1 MKAGNRAVFVL
12 LIIIG
17 LIIIGIAIYNITQ
30 EKEEKGTEKD
40 ASANATT
47 KENTP
52 KDKES
57 CEALGGVWKK
67 IGISPIEVCNLP
79 TSDANKECTSSD
91 ECEGICVAEL
101 SQEELDK
108 IKRETIRTKGR
119 CTAWRIVVG
128 CRAVVENGEAR
139 LICLD

>member
-1 MKAGNRAVFVL
+1 MKASKRAVFVL
-12 LIIIG
+12 LIVIG

-30 EKEEKGTEKD
+30 EKGTEKD
-40 ASANATT
+40 ASANAT
-47 KENTP
+47 KENTS